1 MTEEE
6 YIGVVGEI
14 FDGYSEFEFFGVP
27 IYLKHFS
34 IRDQRYIHRFYDKYK
49 NIAINKGIPCE
60 DDALKQLRLDG
71 LWSDKDDLN
80 IATLENEIENLK
92 QSKQH
97 LLLPSQKDAYQKD
110 IDEKTTDLLRLKL
123 QRKEVVGKTAEDY
136 AASRSNEEFIRYILY
151 KDPDLKEHFF
161 TDKEFENLSDD
172 EIAIL
177 LRYNRVCGERLN
189 EQIIQETVLRDFFN
203 MYLSQTEDVAS
214 FYGKSIIS
222 LSVYQ
227 LKLALYARVFFNIFQ
242 YNEDIPEGIK
252 KDPAAILRFSE
263 SKKSQSSN
271 KSKIKQADNGAT
283 AVFGATKEDLSFVDS
298 QAKQINLTSEITK
311 NGGALNMEQLMNL
324 MG

>member
-6 YIGVVGEI
+6 YIGIVGEI

-60 DDALKQLRLDG
+60 DDSLKQLRLDG
-71 LWSDKDDLN
+71 LWSDEDDLK

-123 QRKEVVGKTAEDY
+123 QRKDVVGKTAEDY
-136 AASRSNEEFIRYILY
+136 ATSRSNEEFIRYILY
-151 KDPDLKEHFF
+151 KDYTLKEHFF
-161 TDKEFENLSDD
+161 TEKEFENLSDN
-172 EIAIL
+172 EIGTL
-177 LRYNRVCGERLN
+177 LKYNRLCGERLN
-189 EQIIQETVLRDFFN
+189 EQMIQEAVLRDFFN
-203 MYLSQTEDVAS
+203 MYISQTEDVSA
-214 FYGKSIIS
+214 FYGKPIIS

-227 LKLALYARVFFNIFQ
+227 LKLALYARIFFNIFQ

-252 KDPAAILRFSE
+252 KDPSAILRFSE